1 MVNLSNKTQFISV
14 VDDEADIAYLF
25 RDALR
30 TIKGIDVVAFT
41 DPVLALE
48 HFQINHR
55 NYKCVITDFRMPLM
69 NGAEFLDKVKA
80 VNPEV
85 KRILIS
91 AFEINDDLFNDCH
104 SIDKFL
110 AKPIP
115 MSELIEEV
123 QKHVN
128 DVEINQTKFSLEPKT
143 SLTVDTRLDIV
154 IGTCK
159 ILS

>member
-1 MVNLSNKTQFISV
+1 MVNVASKSQFISV

-25 RDALR
+25 RDVLS
-30 TIKGIDVVAFT
+30 TIKGVRVFAFT
-41 DPVLALE
+41 EPVLALE
-48 HFQINHR
+48 HFQTNHR
-55 NYKCVITDFRMPLM
+55 NYKCVITDFRMPSM
-69 NGAEFLDKVKA
+69 NGVQFLDKVKK

-91 AFEINDDLFNDCH
+91 AFDIDDDLFKVCH

-110 AKPIP
+110 PKPIP
-115 MSELIEEV
+115 MGNRRGSKTRE
-123 QKHVN
+123 QCG
-128 DVEINQTKFSLEPKT
+128 NQTKFSLEPKT

-154 IGTCK
+154 IGSCK

>member
-25 RDALR
+25 RDVLS
-30 TIKGIDVVAFT
+30 TIRGVRVFAFT

-48 HFQINHR
+48 HFQINYR

-69 NGAEFLDKVKA
+69 NGAQFLDKVKA

-91 AFEINDDLFNDCH
+91 ASKIDDD
-104 SIDKFL
+104 
-110 AKPIP
+110 
-115 MSELIEEV
+115 
-123 QKHVN
+123 
-128 DVEINQTKFSLEPKT
+128 
-143 SLTVDTRLDIV
+143 
-154 IGTCK
+154 
-159 ILS
+159 

>member
-1 MVNLSNKTQFISV
+1 MVNTSNKTQCISV
-14 VDDEADIAYLF
+14 LDDEADIAYLF
-25 RDALR
+25 RDALSI
-30 TIKGIDVVAFT
+30 IKGVDVFAFT

-55 NYKCVITDFRMPLM
+55 NYKCVITDFRMPIM
-69 NGAEFLDKVKA
+69 NGAQFLDKVKA

-110 AKPIP
+110 PKPIT
-115 MSELIEEV
+115 MTELIEEV
-123 QKHVN
+123 QKQVN
-128 DVEINQTKFSLEPKT
+128 AVEIKLNS
-143 SLTVDTRLDIV
+143 R
-154 IGTCK
+154 
-159 ILS
+159 

>member
-25 RDALR
+25 RDVLSIIR
-30 TIKGIDVVAFT
+30 GVRVFAFT

-48 HFQINHR
+48 HFQINYR

-69 NGAEFLDKVKA
+69 NGAQFLDKVKA

-91 AFEINDDLFNDCH
+91 AFEIDDDLFKDCH

-110 AKPIP
+110 PKPIP
-115 MSELIEEV
+115 MGELIEEV
-123 QKHVN
+123 QKYV
-128 DVEINQTKFSLEPKT
+128 DKVEVKQKLGI
-143 SLTVDTRLDIV
+143 RA
-154 IGTCK
+154 
-159 ILS
+159 

>member
-1 MVNLSNKTQFISV
+1 MVNVASKSQFVGV

-25 RDALR
+25 RDVLS
-30 TIKGIDVVAFT
+30 TIKGVRVFAFT

-48 HFQINHR
+48 HFRIKSR
-55 NYKCVITDFRMPLM
+55 DYRCVISDFRMPSM
-69 NGAEFLDKVKA
+69 NGAQFLDKVKE

-91 AFEINDDLFNDCH
+91 AFEIDDDLLEGCD

-110 AKPIP
+110 PKPIM

-128 DVEINQTKFSLEPKT
+128 KVEIKQNS
-143 SLTVDTRLDIV
+143 
-154 IGTCK
+154 C
-159 ILS
+159 

>member
-1 MVNLSNKTQFISV
+1 MANLSNKTQFISV

-25 RDALR
+25 RDALSI
-30 TIKGIDVVAFT
+30 IKGVDVFAFT

-48 HFQINHR
+48 HFRINHR

-69 NGAEFLDKVKA
+69 NGAQFLDKVKA

-85 KRILIS
+85 KRILLS

-110 AKPIP
+110 PKPIT
-115 MSELIEEV
+115 MIELIEEV

-128 DVEINQTKFSLEPKT
+128 AVEIKLNS
-143 SLTVDTRLDIV
+143 R
-154 IGTCK
+154 
-159 ILS
+159 

>member
-1 MVNLSNKTQFISV
+1 MANLSNKTQFISV
-14 VDDEADIAYLF
+14 VDDEADNAYLF
-25 RDALR
+25 RDALS
-30 TIKGIDVVAFT
+30 IIEGVDVFAFT

-48 HFQINHR
+48 HFRINHR

-69 NGAEFLDKVKA
+69 NGAQFLDKVKA

-91 AFEINDDLFNDCH
+91 AFEIDDDLFKDCH

-110 AKPIP
+110 PKPIP
-115 MSELIEEV
+115 MGELIEEV

-128 DVEINQTKFSLEPKT
+128 NVEIKLNS
-143 SLTVDTRLDIV
+143 R
-154 IGTCK
+154 
-159 ILS
+159 

>member
-25 RDALR
+25 RDVLSIIR
-30 TIKGIDVVAFT
+30 GVRVFAFT

-48 HFQINHR
+48 HFQINYR

-69 NGAEFLDKVKA
+69 NGAQFLDKVKA

-91 AFEINDDLFNDCH
+91 AFEIDDDLFKDCH

-110 AKPIP
+110 PKPIP
-115 MSELIEEV
+115 MGELIEEV
-123 QKHVN
+123 QKYV
-128 DVEINQTKFSLEPKT
+128 DKVEIKQKLGI
-143 SLTVDTRLDIV
+143 RA
-154 IGTCK
+154 
-159 ILS
+159 